1 VFPVC
6 LAPVVSAAFLSWL
19 ILGLLSGPMDGGVG
33 SRSYSATGRYTAAD
47 DELAFD
53 LPGSDAYV
61 YVPPTR
67 MRQAQGDCLLA
78 VPQLTGAMG
87 PEAREGLTTTVPL
100 RFDLT
105 GRGEIR
111 VTGWRVTVHHQPTG
125 LSQSQ
130 REDIDPRTGRALI
143 LFTGLPTGR
152 YDVTV
157 EMLGWS
163 ESGDCSSGTGN
174 LQLLLT
180 IAQDASP

>member
-1 VFPVC
+1 MVPVRA
-6 LAPVVSAAFLSWL
+6 LLLLPPITISAALPCTLCGCADS
-19 ILGLLSGPMDGGVG
+19 SAD
-33 SRSYSATGRYTAAD
+33 SRSYSAEGGYTSSD
-47 DELAFD
+47 DGLAFD

-67 MRQAQGDCLLA
+67 MRQTDTDCLLA
-78 VPQLTGAMG
+78 VAQLTGTEG
-87 PEAREGLTTTVPL
+87 PEVQEGQTTTVPL

-105 GRGEIR
+105 GRGAIQ
-111 VTGWRVTVHHQPTG
+111 VSGWRVTVRHQPTG

-130 REDIDPRTGRALI
+130 REDIDPQSGRCLI

-174 LQLLLT
+174 LQFLLSVT
-180 IAQDASP
+180 QDAST